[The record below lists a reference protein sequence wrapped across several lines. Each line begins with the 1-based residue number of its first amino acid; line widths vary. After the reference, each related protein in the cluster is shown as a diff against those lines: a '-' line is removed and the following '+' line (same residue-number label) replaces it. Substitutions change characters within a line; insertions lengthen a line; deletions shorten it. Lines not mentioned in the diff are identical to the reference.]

1 METAALNPAGIRALN
16 AYGLNP
22 DLLSGCRL
30 HRYFSGETPAT
41 AGI

>member
-1 METAALNPAGIRALN
+1 METAALNPAGIQALN

-30 HRYFSGETPAT
+30 HR
-41 AGI
+41 